1 MAVNLCLVGTGPG
14 QSSSGPTVRVVLDE
28 WSLSCPAIRETRRM
42 ALVLVDDPVAH
53 VRRLTLNR
61 PDKRNAL
68 SNALRGEL
76 FAALRAGDADPDV
89 HVMIVRGSGSSFSAG
104 YDLAQDPAEPLPWPM
119 SRADGAWARHV
130 VTGWF
135 EMWDMATP
143 IIAQVHG
150 FCLAGGTELASACDL
165 VYVAQDAQIGY
176 PPVRLMS
183 SPDMAWQPW
192 LLGMRR
198 AMEAMLTGDSMSGS
212 EAVATGFANR
222 AFPADEL
229 DAAVLEQ
236 ASRVA
241 KVPPDLQA
249 LNKRVVHR
257 AMEAMGI
264 RDGLRATA
272 DLNALGFHQRSSRE
286 YFGKLRQGVTAA
298 LTERD
303 GAFGDYRTAARDEAA
318 PTSTDDGGR

>member
-1 MAVNLCLVGTGPG
+1 
-14 QSSSGPTVRVVLDE
+14 
-28 WSLSCPAIRETRRM
+28 M

-89 HVMIVRGSGSSFSAG
+89 HVMIVRGAGSSFSAG

-212 EAVATGFANR
+212 EAVAAGFANR
-222 AFPADEL
+222 AFPIDQL

-303 GAFGDYRTAARDEAA
+303 GAFGDYRTATRDDGGSNSADDDGSNSA
-318 PTSTDDGGR
+318 DDGGR

>member
-1 MAVNLCLVGTGPG
+1 MADGSP
-14 QSSSGPTVRVVLDE
+14 
-28 WSLSCPAIRETRRM
+28 
-42 ALVLVDDPVAH
+42 LVLVDDPAPF

-61 PDKRNAL
+61 PAKRNAL

-76 FAALRAGDADPDV
+76 FTALRSGDADADV
-89 HVMIVRGSGSSFSAG
+89 RVMIIRGAGACFSAG
-104 YDLAQDPAEPLPWPM
+104 YDLAQDPSEPKPWPL

-130 VTGWF
+130 LQGWF

-150 FCLAGGTELASACDL
+150 YCLAGGTELATACDL
-165 VYVAQDAQIGY
+165 VYVADDAQIGY

-198 AMEAMLTGDSMSGS
+198 AMEAMLTGDSMSGA
-212 EAVATGFANR
+212 EAVSAGFANR
-222 AFPADEL
+222 AVPAGDLE
-229 DAAVLEQ
+229 ATVLEI
-236 ASRVA
+236 ASRIA

-257 AMEAMGI
+257 AMDAMGM
-264 RDGLRATA
+264 RDGMRATA
-272 DLNALGFHQRSSRE
+272 DINALGFHQRSSRE
-286 YFGKLRQGVTAA
+286 YFARFVEGVTKA
-298 LTERD
+298 LDARD
-303 GAFGDYRTAARDEAA
+303 SAFGDYRTTEHDR
-318 PTSTDDGGR
+318 TDPQPPS